1 MPPHSAHRDRP
12 PDARA
17 RPCHH
22 TRRTAIVPPDARAR
36 PCHHTRRIEGVPPDP
51 RPRPCHHTRRTASV
65 RRRAGATMLPHSA
78 NRDRAETRGRDHTT
92 TLGKSQARIS
102 RKWLT
107 NDRITANARTARASV
122 APRPGSRGRVWRH
135 GRVRAGECGATVGF
149 ARASVAPRP
158 GSRGRVRR
166 HGRVRA
172 GECGATAGFA
182 RASVAPRLGSRGR
195 SDWKA
200 VARRA
205 IGTIEGRASATGP
218 CSERSSP
225 RNPTRPGGI
234 PGGGSKNRGWQF
246 HCEAQNGIGGAGM
259 SWPVPGTRDRRGPE
273 PRAMARR
280 TWWIADPPWPIV
292 AIRPAGRGGSRI
304 RPGRS

>member
-92 TLGKSQARIS
+92 TLGKSRARIS

-107 NDRITANARTARASV
+107 DDRITANART
-122 APRPGSRGRVWRH
+122 
-135 GRVRAGECGATVGF
+135 

-182 RASVAPRLGSRGR
+182 RASAAPRPGSRGR
-195 SDWKA
+195 VWRHGWVRAGDPTGRRWRGGRSA
-200 VARRA
+200 RSRVGRPPRAPVRSGALRGTQHVQAESRGAARR
-205 IGTIEGRASATGP
+205 I
-218 CSERSSP
+218 
-225 RNPTRPGGI
+225 
-234 PGGGSKNRGWQF
+234 GGGNSIVRRKTESAVPECHGL
-246 HCEAQNGIGGAGM
+246 
-259 SWPVPGTRDRRGPE
+259 SPVPGIAGGRSRE
-273 PRAMARR
+273 P
-280 TWWIADPPWPIV
+280 W
-292 AIRPAGRGGSRI
+292 PAGRGGSRI